1 MSFRLQVIILCCMF
15 AVFLYIVNLM
25 RKKAMDYK
33 FALGWL
39 VVVAIISVLAV
50 FPALLARC
58 STLLGI
64 ASPVNMLFFLGFCLV
79 VLLIFSLSITISKL
93 TDKVKKLSQEI
104 AIIRKDMYDRCNEL
118 EKQADKES

>member
-1 MSFRLQVIILCCMF
+1 MF

-50 FPALLARC
+50 FPVLLARC

-64 ASPVNMLFFLGFCLV
+64 ASPVNMLFFLGFCLG
-79 VLLIFSLSITISKL
+79 VLLIFSLSITISRL